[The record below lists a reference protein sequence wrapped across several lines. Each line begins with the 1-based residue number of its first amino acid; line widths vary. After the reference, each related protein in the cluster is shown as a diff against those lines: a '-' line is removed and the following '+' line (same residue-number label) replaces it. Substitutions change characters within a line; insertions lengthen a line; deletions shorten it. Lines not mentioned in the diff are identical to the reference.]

1 MGFFQALLSVLLVS
15 MAQLTL
21 RHAMVT
27 LPSVTEPVALIQ
39 HLLHGRAGT
48 LALLLGLLGYLASMV
63 CWFFALH
70 RLALSRACALLSLS
84 YVLVWA
90 AAVFLPGWNEP
101 FRWQALAGVVTI
113 VCGVLLI
120 FLPQPRTGRDNS

>member
-1 MGFFQALLSVLLVS
+1 MGLIQALMSVLLVS
-15 MAQLTL
+15 IAQLTL

-27 LPSVTEPVALIQ
+27 LPSVTEPVALAR
-39 HLLHGRAGT
+39 HLLCGGT
-48 LALLLGLLGYLASMV
+48 GSLALMLGLLGYLASMV

-90 AAVFLPGWNEP
+90 AAVWLPGWHEP
-101 FRWQALAGVVTI
+101 FRWRSLAGVLII
-113 VCGVLLI
+113 VSGILLI
-120 FLPQPRTGRDNS
+120 FLPQRASR